1 MSTINLL
8 ILLGIIFAYITIGGG
23 VYLLI
28 LWHDKAAWD
37 DYEASVITIA
47 WPLVIIMLL
56 PCIAIGFVKWLWIRF
71 ITLIL
76 LITGKRDEE
85 EGWR

>member
-23 VYLLI
+23 VYMFI

-47 WPLVIIMLL
+47 WPIVLIILL
-56 PCIAIGFVKWLWIRF
+56 PGIVIN
-71 ITLIL
+71 LIF
-76 LITGKRDEE
+76 KVCRKE
-85 EGWR
+85 